1 MLQVL
6 INIQNVSIND
16 IIKYNAY
23 IGKKVYVI
31 DVYRSPIER
40 KMSEFFEKIAD
51 MHFNTTEENLNNY
64 NVNKIINRFNKLF
77 PYLANDADYFKEKY
91 NLELPENF
99 DFEKKYLLQEKDN
112 ITYVK
117 LRLRDSSEW
126 DRILEEIFD
135 VNVVIISDYKTD
147 NKPINRLYSQFKN
160 DYILRC
166 TDKDVNEEWLSFL
179 DFRDF
184 DAYKK
189 DVTAFKPDYLFH
201 LGAYTDLEYCEK
213 NVEDTYL
220 TNTISVENAV
230 YIANE
235 LNIPLL
241 YISTAGIFDGN
252 KDLYDDWD
260 QPNPLGVYAR
270 SKFMGER
277 YVVENAKR
285 FLVCRAGW
293 MMGAGPNKDKKF
305 IQKLMKQIKDGKKEL
320 FIVDDK
326 DGTPTFTH
334 DFSKNVKALI
344 EKEYWGLYNMVCG
357 GQTSR
362 LEVAHEL
369 LTLLGLS
376 DEIKINVVNSDF
388 FKEIYFAERPPCE
401 RLDNRKLKLRNIN
414 LMQDWKVALKE
425 YIDLNYTAYLK

>member
-1 MLQVL
+1 MKKIYIAGSGGMLGE
-6 INIQNVSIND
+6 
-16 IIKYNAY
+16 A
-23 IGKKVYVI
+23 
-31 DVYRSPIER
+31 
-40 KMSEFFEKIAD
+40 FFK
-51 MHFNTTEENLNNY
+51 
-64 NVNKIINRFNKLF
+64 
-77 PYLANDADYFKEKY
+77 
-91 NLELPENF
+91 
-99 DFEKKYLLQEKDN
+99 
-112 ITYVK
+112 
-117 LRLRDSSEW
+117 
-126 DRILEEIFD
+126 
-135 VNVVIISDYKTD
+135 
-147 NKPINRLYSQFKN
+147 QFKN
-160 DYILRC
+160 EYELKC

-184 DAYKK
+184 EEYKK
-189 DVTAFKPDYLFH
+189 DVFTFKPDYLFH
-201 LGAYTDLEYCEK
+201 LGAYTDLEFCEK
-213 NVEDTYL
+213 NAEDTYL
-220 TNTISVENAV
+220 TNTIAVENAV
-230 YIANE
+230 QIANE
-235 LNIPLL
+235 LNIPIL

-293 MMGAGPNKDKKF
+293 MMGAGPEKDKKF
-305 IQKLMKQIKDGKKEL
+305 IQKLMKQIKEGKKEL

-334 DFSKNVKALI
+334 DFAKNVKALI

-362 LEVAHEL
+362 LEVANEL
-369 LTLLGLS
+369 LSLLGLS
-376 DEIKINVVNSDF
+376 NGIKINVVNSDY

-425 YIDLNYTAYLK
+425 YLDLYYNSYLK

>member
-1 MLQVL
+1 MMKKIYIAGSGGMLGE
-6 INIQNVSIND
+6 
-16 IIKYNAY
+16 A
-23 IGKKVYVI
+23 
-31 DVYRSPIER
+31 
-40 KMSEFFEKIAD
+40 F
-51 MHFNTTEENLNNY
+51 
-64 NVNKIINRFNKLF
+64 
-77 PYLANDADYFKEKY
+77 
-91 NLELPENF
+91 
-99 DFEKKYLLQEKDN
+99 
-112 ITYVK
+112 
-117 LRLRDSSEW
+117 
-126 DRILEEIFD
+126 
-135 VNVVIISDYKTD
+135 
-147 NKPINRLYSQFKN
+147 YSQYKN
-160 DYILRC
+160 DYTLKC

-179 DFRDF
+179 DFRNL

-189 DVTAFKPDYLFH
+189 DVEAFKPDYLFH
-201 LGAYTDLEYCEK
+201 LGAYTDLEYCEN

-230 YIANE
+230 YIANA
-235 LNIPLL
+235 LDIPLL

-277 YVVENAKR
+277 YVVENANR

-293 MMGAGPNKDKKF
+293 MMGAGPKKDKKF
-305 IQKLMKQIKDGKKEL
+305 IQKLMKQIKEGKKEL

-334 DFSKNVKALI
+334 DFAKNVKALI
-344 EKEYWGLYNMVCG
+344 EQEYWGLYNMVCG

-369 LTLLGLS
+369 LSLLGLS
-376 DEIKINVVNSDF
+376 DEIKINVVNSDY

-425 YIDLNYTAYLK
+425 YIDLYYTSYLK

>member
-1 MLQVL
+1 MKKIYIAGSGGMLGE
-6 INIQNVSIND
+6 
-16 IIKYNAY
+16 A
-23 IGKKVYVI
+23 
-31 DVYRSPIER
+31 
-40 KMSEFFEKIAD
+40 F
-51 MHFNTTEENLNNY
+51 
-64 NVNKIINRFNKLF
+64 
-77 PYLANDADYFKEKY
+77 
-91 NLELPENF
+91 
-99 DFEKKYLLQEKDN
+99 
-112 ITYVK
+112 
-117 LRLRDSSEW
+117 
-126 DRILEEIFD
+126 
-135 VNVVIISDYKTD
+135 
-147 NKPINRLYSQFKN
+147 YSQFKN
-160 DYILRC
+160 DYTLKC

-179 DFRDF
+179 DFRDL

-189 DVTAFKPDYLFH
+189 DVQAFNPDYLFH

-230 YIANE
+230 YIANT
-235 LNIPLL
+235 LDIPLL

-277 YVVENAKR
+277 FVVENTKR

-293 MMGAGPNKDKKF
+293 MMGAGPKKDKKF
-305 IQKLMKQIKDGKKEL
+305 IQKLMKQIKEGKKEL

-334 DFSKNVKALI
+334 DFAKNVKALI

-369 LTLLGLS
+369 LSLLKLS
-376 DEIKINVVNSDF
+376 NEIKINVVNSDY

-425 YIDLNYTAYLK
+425 YIDLYYTSYLK

>member
-1 MLQVL
+1 MMKKIYIAGSGGMLGE
-6 INIQNVSIND
+6 
-16 IIKYNAY
+16 A
-23 IGKKVYVI
+23 
-31 DVYRSPIER
+31 
-40 KMSEFFEKIAD
+40 F
-51 MHFNTTEENLNNY
+51 
-64 NVNKIINRFNKLF
+64 
-77 PYLANDADYFKEKY
+77 
-91 NLELPENF
+91 
-99 DFEKKYLLQEKDN
+99 
-112 ITYVK
+112 
-117 LRLRDSSEW
+117 
-126 DRILEEIFD
+126 
-135 VNVVIISDYKTD
+135 
-147 NKPINRLYSQFKN
+147 YSQFKN
-160 DYILRC
+160 DYTLKC

-179 DFRDF
+179 DFRDL

-189 DVTAFKPDYLFH
+189 DVEAFKPDYLFH

-230 YIANE
+230 YIANA
-235 LNIPLL
+235 LDIPLL

-293 MMGAGPNKDKKF
+293 MMGAGPKKDKKF
-305 IQKLMKQIKDGKKEL
+305 IQKLMKQIKEGKKEL

-334 DFSKNVKALI
+334 DFAKNVKALI

-369 LTLLGLS
+369 LSLLGLS
-376 DEIKINVVNSDF
+376 NEIKINVVNSDY

-425 YIDLNYTAYLK
+425 YIDLYYSAFLK